1 MSIQKLVKPQTITS
15 NKYDGVEQDELVH
28 YGNYDQPW
36 KLDSGASGHYCGK
49 RTGVQNRQKKTNDIV
64 VQVADGKNMR
74 QVEEGVAP
82 FNKLP

>member
-1 MSIQKLVKPQTITS
+1 MKGKLTNRITGKVKEKTICISIQKLVKLQTITS

-49 RTGVQNRQKKTNDIV
+49 
-64 VQVADGKNMR
+64 
-74 QVEEGVAP
+74 
-82 FNKLP
+82 